1 VGIPPLPHAQATS
14 RGGII
19 LHKDGQIHTWIIVVA
34 AASAIATISIVLMFT
49 IVICFKAYQL
59 TFSFAGWQYYYLQY
73 VLHAF
78 HICIDEAYFR
88 AYNLVTNDIS
98 SRLD

>member
-19 LHKDGQIHTWIIVVA
+19 RHKDGQIRTWIIVVA
-34 AASAIATISIVLMFT
+34 AASTVVIISIVLMFT
-49 IVICFKAYQL
+49 FVICFNAHEL
-59 TFSFAGWQYYYLQY
+59 TFSFAGWQFYYLQY

-78 HICIDEAYFR
+78 HICIHEAFFH
-88 AYNLVTNDIS
+88 AYNLVMSEI
-98 SRLD
+98 